1 MKAQFLTA
9 CLATLTSTLFA
20 QIQPG
25 ERLYGGSIS
34 SRFIQSSS
42 VSSKN
47 LADQND
53 VSVGLTTGKFR
64 KNNWFVGLNLNAGL
78 NAIDSEWPQMPQNEP
93 SRYRYR
99 YYSAGLNPFFRKY
112 WELDKIQLFA
122 GAGINAALIKSFR
135 KEKIFPAKEYSLV
148 DYSDFYQFNIA
159 PTFELGLNYFLT
171 KHLAVQ
177 LSTTSNRFPVSLGS
191 VSAGLVYWTGEHQ
204 SNPDATATATQT
216 QKGSWLIGGTFSV
229 MNSRSA
235 MPGDENTYTPNTF
248 SAGLS
253 IGNFVRDRTVLGLEA
268 SYSYSES
275 RSREL
280 NRFISSYYQ
289 IALTPYVQ
297 TYWLTNRLTPFH
309 RISASWQ
316 KTQSVQYTNI
326 SLDGQIGL
334 AYMLGDRF
342 IIETALATLGLG
354 YQKLSGSSESLI
366 ANASASLGNRFAL
379 RYVFR

>member
-1 MKAQFLTA
+1 MKTQLLVAWLT
-9 CLATLTSTLFA
+9 TLTSTLFA

-34 SRFIQSSS
+34 SRFVRSSS
-42 VSSKN
+42 VSGKN
-47 LADQND
+47 LADQNEL
-53 VSVGLTTGKFR
+53 SVGLTTGKFR

-78 NAIDSEWPQMPQNEP
+78 NAINSEWPQVPQNDP
-93 SRYRYR
+93 SKYRYR

-112 WELDKIQLFA
+112 WELDKIQLFV

-177 LSTTSNRFPVSLGS
+177 LSTTSNRFPVSFGAL
-191 VSAGLVYWTGEHQ
+191 SAGLVYWTGEHP

-216 QKGSWLIGGTFSV
+216 QKGNWLIGGTFSM

-235 MPGDENTYTPNTF
+235 IPGDENTYTPNTF

-253 IGNFVRDRTVLGLEA
+253 VGNFVHDRTILGLEA

-280 NRFISSYYQ
+280 NRFIGSYYQ

-297 TYWLTNRLTPFH
+297 TYWLNRRLTPFH
-309 RISASWQ
+309 RISASWL
-316 KTQSVQYTNI
+316 KTQDKSYTNL
-326 SLDGQIGL
+326 SLNGQIGL

-342 IIETALATLGLG
+342 ILETTLANLGLN
-354 YQKLSGSSESLI
+354 YQKIASATESLGG
-366 ANASASLGNRFAL
+366 NASASLGNQFAL